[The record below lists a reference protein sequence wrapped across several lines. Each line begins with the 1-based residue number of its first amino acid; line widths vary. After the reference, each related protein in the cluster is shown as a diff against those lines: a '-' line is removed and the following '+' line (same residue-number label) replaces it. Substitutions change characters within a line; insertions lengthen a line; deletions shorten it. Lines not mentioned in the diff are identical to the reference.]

1 MLSQAREL
9 ESLKFLDRL
18 STHLKRVQG
27 SQKALRHVLR
37 DAREMLEATHGC
49 IAIASRVDGSSG
61 APDGFSDRSHC

>member
-1 MLSQAREL
+1 MLSAEREL

-49 IAIASRVDGSSG
+49 IAVVRDGGLRAQIALCGPEG
-61 APDGFSDRSHC
+61 W